1 MPVNGVIGGC
11 ERVIT
16 MNEDWEL
23 TNWTMKDKGEEI
35 IVFFELFCMTVII
48 AVMGICKIID
58 WFEK

>member
-1 MPVNGVIGGC
+1 
-11 ERVIT
+11 

-35 IVFFELFCMTVII
+35 IVFFELFCIAVII